1 MCHFLHSFLLPF
13 PSQLSILY
21 FELLCEFFP
30 VYFPP
35 LIPLHQTPNH
45 YSDHFQYAQIP
56 LFAFQTVDEIK
67 ASFVEF
73 ILNGILSSLDFL
85 IF

>member
-1 MCHFLHSFLLPF
+1 MCHFLRSFLLPF

-21 FELLCEFFP
+21 FELLYEFFP

-35 LIPLHQTPNH
+35 LIPRHQTPNH
-45 YSDHFQYAQIP
+45 YSVHFQDALIP
-56 LFAFQTVDEIK
+56 LFSFLTVDEIK
-67 ASFVEF
+67 ASFADF
-73 ILNGILSSLDFL
+73 ILKVALLGLNFL